1 MPSIDANLT
10 VAIDI
15 GGTFT
20 DVAPHEAGTGR
31 VWRAKTPSTPADP
44 SIGFMEGMRAALA
57 ASGAEA
63 SRIGRVL
70 HGTTVATN
78 MILEGTGA
86 ETALVTTEGFRH
98 ILTIGRQD
106 IPRRANLYSWVKPAR
121 PVPAA
126 RVFEVRER
134 VAAGGAVLI
143 ELDEDSVVAAAEA
156 CRAAGVAAVAVCLL
170 HSFANPAHE
179 ERVSCTLRALL
190 PGVHVTASTAILPVI
205 REFERSVATVLNATV
220 MPGVATYVA
229 QLDERLREAGVPG
242 RLRLMQSNGGIAGVA
257 TIRRAPA
264 LTALSGPAACVVGA
278 RDAAAMA
285 GIGDL
290 ITVDIG
296 GTSADICLIK
306 DGKIGLTEKGHVGAW
321 PLPLPMVDMVTI
333 GAGGGSLARIK
344 DGALHVGPASAG
356 ADPGPACYGRGGREA
371 TVTDA
376 HVALGFL
383 PGRLLGGR
391 MVLDVAAACE
401 VIERTVAAP
410 LGLTLEEAARG
421 ILAIADHR
429 MVGAVRVVSVER
441 GHDPRDFTLVPFGG
455 AGPLHACALAE
466 LLGIERILVP
476 ASPGVL
482 CAEGL
487 LAAPVQAEFSRSLA
501 EGGSFTA
508 AEMAA
513 GFAALAA
520 EGEAWLDGEEVPLA
534 ERERSAVALM
544 RYRGQGSELAVPWSD
559 DWDTQATADAFARPE
574 HNAPARAADIAHTDR
589 DGASELRRRAR
600 RVPDLLPCLARCG
613 SALSGARDRRAA
625 RCNHAGASRLGGD
638 AGPVRGHSAEPR
650 AGLGAHTASAVA
662 ARTLPPSSADMRAA
676 LSTTN
681 VQ

>member
-1 MPSIDANLT
+1 MSSTDANLT

-20 DVAPHEAGTGR
+20 DVALHEASTGR

-44 SIGFMEGMRAALA
+44 SVGFMEGLRAALA
-57 ASGAEA
+57 AAGAEP

-78 MILEGTGA
+78 MILEDSGA
-86 ETALVTTEGFRH
+86 RTALVTTEGFRH

-106 IPRRANLYSWVKPAR
+106 IPRRANLYSWVKPPR

-134 VAAGGAVLI
+134 IAAGGAVLTA
-143 ELDEDSVVAAAEA
+143 LDEDTVLSAAEA
-156 CRAAGVAAVAVCLL
+156 CRAADVAAVAVCLL

-179 ERVSCTLRALL
+179 ERVASLLRDLL

-229 QLDERLREAGVPG
+229 RLEERLREAGVPG
-242 RLRLMQSNGGIAGVA
+242 RLRLMQSNGGIASVP

-264 LTALSGPAACVVGA
+264 LTALSGPAAGVVGA
-278 RDAAAMA
+278 RDATAMA

-306 DGKIGLTEKGHVGAW
+306 NGRIGLTEKGQVGTW

-333 GAGGGSLARIK
+333 GAGGGSLARINE
-344 DGALHVGPASAG
+344 GALHVGPASAG
-356 ADPGPACYGRGGREA
+356 ADPGPACYGRGGGGA

-383 PGRLLGGR
+383 PARLLGGR
-391 MVLDVAAACE
+391 MALDVAAARE
-401 VIERTVAAP
+401 AIERTVATP
-410 LGLTLEEAARG
+410 LGLTLEEAAHG

-455 AGPLHACALAE
+455 AGPLHACALAD

-487 LAAPVQAEFSRSLA
+487 LAAPVRAEFSRSLA
-501 EGGSFTA
+501 DGGSFTA
-508 AEMAA
+508 AEIAA
-513 GFAALAA
+513 GFASLVV
-520 EGEAWLDGEEVPLA
+520 EGEAWLDGEEVPTH
-534 ERERSAVALM
+534 ERDRAAVALM
-544 RYRGQGSELAVPWSD
+544 RYRGQGSELAVPWDES
-559 DWDTQATADAFARPE
+559 WDTTATAEAFARHHE
-574 HNAPARAADIAHTDR
+574 ALYGFRLDALV
-589 DGASELRRRAR
+589 ELVTLRLEVA
-600 RVPDLLPCLARCG
+600 G
-613 SALSGARDRRAA
+613 S
-625 RCNHAGASRLGGD
+625 GGRSTT
-638 AGPVRGHSAEPR
+638 PP
-650 AGLGAHTASAVA
+650 
-662 ARTLPPSSADMRAA
+662 LPPSAAPEPTGTAQASFPGGTVDCPIFSRASLGA
-676 LSTTN
+676 GARFSGPAIVEQLDATTL
-681 VQ
+681 VRPGWEVTVDPSGAMLLHRVRE